1 MQDIDIWKTNHCLNS
16 AITEDVEEQL
26 RQTPAAAVTPR
37 EQQELKEEL
46 KTSHREAVAASA
58 NAAFATKVHKRK
70 RNNEVSFSYAVHE
83 KATKKQVVQL
93 TTSVK
98 ENADE
103 IVDSVVKK
111 LNAGERTKEEAIA
124 EVNAFKGVSV

>member
-1 MQDIDIWKTNHCLNS
+1 MKQS
-16 AITEDVEEQL
+16 
-26 RQTPAAAVTPR
+26 PAAAVTPR

-46 KTSHREAVAASA
+46 KNSHREAVAASA
-58 NAAFATKVHKRK
+58 NAAFSMKVHKRK
-70 RNNEVSFSYAVHE
+70 RSDDEVMYSYAVHE
-83 KATKKQVVQL
+83 KATKKQIVQL

-111 LNAGERTKEEAIA
+111 LNAGECTKEEAIA
-124 EVNAFKGVSV
+124 EVNAFKPV